1 MICCFVLAHL
11 LELIKLVSFILS
23 GRGDTSFAVDNF
35 NDFRFIN
42 RFSPNSTY
50 LPQNS
55 EMIKIRLQRHGAKH
69 APFYRM
75 VVAPSQA
82 RRDGKFIEVLGTYNP
97 QAHKREEELKLKIDR
112 VDHWLGV
119 GAQPTD
125 TAKSLIRQGRMSPE
139 EWLKRADKLA
149 ESKLKRK
156 SKGDTAPSMDE
167 NAGEAAAEEKPAEEV
182 PAAEEPKAEEKPA
195 EEEKKE
201 EPAAEETKA
210 EQKPVEEAKEEA
222 PAEEEKKEEEPKA
235 EEAKAEEA
243 PVEEAAPAEEEAKEE
258 EKAEEPAAEE
268 KAEEEVASGE
278 EEKKD
283 S

>member
-1 MICCFVLAHL
+1 
-11 LELIKLVSFILS
+11 
-23 GRGDTSFAVDNF
+23 
-35 NDFRFIN
+35 
-42 RFSPNSTY
+42 
-50 LPQNS
+50 
-55 EMIKIRLQRHGAKH
+55 MIKIRLQRHGARH

-167 NAGEAAAEEKPAEEV
+167 NAGEAAAEEKPAEEA
-182 PAAEEPKAEEKPA
+182 PAKEEPKAEEKPA

-201 EPAAEETKA
+201 EPAAEEPKA
-210 EQKPVEEAKEEA
+210 EEKPVEEVKEEA

-243 PVEEAAPAEEEAKEE
+243 FVEEAAPAEEEAKEE

>member
-1 MICCFVLAHL
+1 MICYFVLAHL

-42 RFSPNSTY
+42 RFSSNSTY
-50 LPQNS
+50 LPQYS
-55 EMIKIRLQRHGAKH
+55 EMIKIRLQRHGARH

-167 NAGEAAAEEKPAEEV
+167 NAGEAAAEEKPAEEA

-195 EEEKKE
+195 EEKKE
-201 EPAAEETKA
+201 EPAAEEPKA
-210 EQKPVEEAKEEA
+210 EEKPVEEAKEEA

-268 KAEEEVASGE
+268 KAEEEAASGD

>member
-1 MICCFVLAHL
+1 
-11 LELIKLVSFILS
+11 
-23 GRGDTSFAVDNF
+23 
-35 NDFRFIN
+35 
-42 RFSPNSTY
+42 
-50 LPQNS
+50 
-55 EMIKIRLQRHGAKH
+55 MIKIRLQRHGARH

-167 NAGEAAAEEKPAEEV
+167 NAGEAAAEEKPAEE
-182 PAAEEPKAEEKPA
+182 PKAEEKP
-195 EEEKKE
+195 
-201 EPAAEETKA
+201 
-210 EQKPVEEAKEEA
+210 VEEAKQEA

-243 PVEEAAPAEEEAKEE
+243 PVEEPTPAEEEAKEE

-268 KAEEEVASGE
+268 KAEEEAASGD

>member
-1 MICCFVLAHL
+1 
-11 LELIKLVSFILS
+11 
-23 GRGDTSFAVDNF
+23 
-35 NDFRFIN
+35 
-42 RFSPNSTY
+42 
-50 LPQNS
+50 
-55 EMIKIRLQRHGAKH
+55 MIKIRLQRHGAKH

-167 NAGEAAAEEKPAEEV
+167 NIAEATPEEKPAEEV
-182 PAAEEPKAEEKPA
+182 PAKEEPKAEEKPA

-201 EPAAEETKA
+201 NPAAEEPKA
-210 EQKPVEEAKEEA
+210 EEKPVEEAKEEA
-222 PAEEEKKEEEPKA
+222 PAEEKKEEPKA
-235 EEAKAEEA
+235 EEAKA
-243 PVEEAAPAEEEAKEE
+243 EEAAPAEEEAKEE
-258 EKAEEPAAEE
+258 EKAEEPAPEE
-268 KAEEEVASGE
+268 KAEEEAPSE
-278 EEKKD
+278 DEEKKD

>member
-1 MICCFVLAHL
+1 
-11 LELIKLVSFILS
+11 
-23 GRGDTSFAVDNF
+23 
-35 NDFRFIN
+35 
-42 RFSPNSTY
+42 
-50 LPQNS
+50 
-55 EMIKIRLQRHGAKH
+55 MIKIRLQRHGARH

-167 NAGEAAAEEKPAEEV
+167 NAGEAAAEEKPAEEA
-182 PAAEEPKAEEKPA
+182 PAKEEPKAEEKPA
-195 EEEKKE
+195 EEEKKK
-201 EPAAEETKA
+201 EPAAEEPKA
-210 EQKPVEEAKEEA
+210 EEKPVEEAKEEA

-268 KAEEEVASGE
+268 KAEEEEAASGE

>member
-1 MICCFVLAHL
+1 
-11 LELIKLVSFILS
+11 
-23 GRGDTSFAVDNF
+23 
-35 NDFRFIN
+35 
-42 RFSPNSTY
+42 
-50 LPQNS
+50 
-55 EMIKIRLQRHGAKH
+55 MIKIRLQRHGARH

-112 VDHWLGV
+112 VDHWLGI

-156 SKGDTAPSMDE
+156 SKGNAAPSMEE
-167 NAGEAAAEEKPAEEV
+167 NHVDSIAEEKPADEAPATEKQKVEEK
-182 PAAEEPKAEEKPA
+182 PALEEKTEELKAEEPKAVEKPL
-195 EEEKKE
+195 
-201 EPAAEETKA
+201 
-210 EQKPVEEAKEEA
+210 EEAKEEA
-222 PAEEEKKEEEPKA
+222 PSEDEKKEEEPKA
-235 EEAKAEEA
+235 EEAKTEE
-243 PVEEAAPAEEEAKEE
+243 APAEEPAPAEEKSKEE
-258 EKAEEPAAEE
+258 EKAEEPAEEE
-268 KAEEEVASGE
+268 KGEEEAASEE